1 MCRARRLP
9 VLTFLNKFDRPGRE
23 PLELLDEI
31 EAQIGLR
38 PTPATWPV
46 GIAGD
51 LRGVIDRR
59 TGEYVRFTRTD
70 RGALAGAGGGRRR
83 RRRRRRGGRGVADG
97 P

>member
-1 MCRARRLP
+1 MQELP
-9 VLTFLNKFDRPGRE
+9 IVCTLTP
-23 PLELLDEI
+23 DEI

-51 LRGVIDRR
+51 LRGVIDRQQ
-59 TGEYVRFTRTD
+59 
-70 RGALAGAGGGRRR
+70 
-83 RRRRRRGGRGVADG
+83 